1 MRSPPLVPGFD
12 NDVYLVLDD
21 FGQLGRAYRE
31 ADEDHANK
39 ESVIR
44 DLREGYYN
52 NPARVVCFNT
62 HDGTSRDATFEIVR
76 EIKNRSERKSE
87 ELSPGLRDFV
97 EYEVSRHAEWQLQL
111 I

>member
-12 NDVYLVLDD
+12 TDVYVVLDD

-31 ADEDHANK
+31 TDEDHANK

-44 DLREGYYN
+44 DLRDGYYN
-52 NPARVVCFNT
+52 NPVRVVCFNT
-62 HDGTSRDATFEIVR
+62 HDGTSRDATFEIAR
-76 EIKNRSERKSE
+76 EIKNRSERKGE
-87 ELSPGLRDFV
+87 QLSPGLRDFV
-97 EYEVSRHAEWQLQL
+97 EYELSRHAERQLQL